1 LQRASLLLIPA
12 LVALLWLAWL
22 SVGLQI
28 SWSVSVLDR
37 LQPGFSM
44 PIQPAAIAIAG
55 AGTALWWLAVRRRR
69 ISAEN
74 AVRAWAAG
82 QTTFWLLLFTLWLP
96 YLDYGMR
103 YRSVAAAL
111 QQALPRDESCV
122 ASVAL
127 GESQRA
133 MFDYYAGLVTRRL
146 ETDPDAKRCRW
157 LLVQETGNPPA
168 LPAHA
173 SWSEVWRGARP
184 GDDREKFHL
193 YRGTE
198 TD

>member
-1 LQRASLLLIPA
+1 
-12 LVALLWLAWL
+12 
-22 SVGLQI
+22 
-28 SWSVSVLDR
+28 
-37 LQPGFSM
+37 M

-55 AGTALWWLAVRRRR
+55 AGTALGWLAVCRRP

-82 QTTFWLLLFTLWLP
+82 LTTFWLLIFTLWLP
-96 YLDYGMR
+96 YLDYGMS
-103 YRSVAAAL
+103 YRSVAASL
-111 QQALPRDESCV
+111 QPVPPRDGSCV
-122 ASVAL
+122 ASFAL

-146 ETDPDAKRCRW
+146 ETDSDAKSCPW
-157 LLVQETGNPPA
+157 LLLQETGHPPA

-173 SWSEVWRGARP
+173 NWSEVWRGARP